1 MSTLKVNSIQP
12 LSSTGAVTIGGSVVV
27 SGSET
32 FNNIGPSKF
41 VGNLII
47 SNGSITGSNVV
58 NINGQASEFS
68 LANGQYVT
76 ASGQFSHAEGLQT
89 LASGDYSH
97 AEGRLTQAI
106 GNYSHAE
113 GFGTIAAVP
122 YQHVQGKFN
131 QTSSVQAAF
140 IIGNG
145 DGPGSESN
153 LVFAAE
159 NSFQISGSL
168 NVSGTDHTIQ
178 GLLTSSQTNVVTINP
193 STGLLSYAPSLIESV
208 ALNISCS
215 NTSSATTTILNYG
228 VNVIGYSTTT
238 NYACKLPQPVTGRR
252 VTIVN
257 KSIMTIQVYPSNV
270 GGQIN
275 NYAIDAPVIIPPDG
289 NTYEFICIENPLPGA
304 WTFSAPAINQYD
316 SQEIS
321 INTNIFTSSIN
332 TIAAASPS
340 YVGVRQGFY
349 QSSTW
354 GYDGLNLPPI
364 SSGGSST
371 PYPQTFY
378 DPRFKPT
385 VPWNTI
391 TKIKVYTNIIP
402 SQSAVVARLP
412 VGQVINLYYANT
424 TTFTDTTDGA
434 IAVSDYVQPWVLSNI
449 IPGVVTTSSAFLS
462 VNVGD
467 PGTCWG
473 ERIVTPA
480 TYNSGMF
487 SSTVGDYFVSS
498 DGTFDTWINS
508 AIQMNLGLSGST
520 FDQISGSVKFRF
532 FFEYN

>member
-178 GLLTSSQTNVVTINP
+178 GLLTSSQTNDVTINP
-193 STGLLSYAPSLIESV
+193 STGLLSYAPSLI
-208 ALNISCS
+208 
-215 NTSSATTTILNYG
+215 
-228 VNVIGYSTTT
+228 
-238 NYACKLPQPVTGRR
+238 
-252 VTIVN
+252 
-257 KSIMTIQVYPSNV
+257 KSV
-270 GGQIN
+270 GG
-275 NYAIDAPVIIPPDG
+275 
-289 NTYEFICIENPLPGA
+289 LRL
-304 WTFSAPAINQYD
+304 
-316 SQEIS
+316 
-321 INTNIFTSSIN
+321 TS
-332 TIAAASPS
+332 
-340 YVGVRQGFY
+340 
-349 QSSTW
+349 
-354 GYDGLNLPPI
+354 
-364 SSGGSST
+364 
-371 PYPQTFY
+371 
-378 DPRFKPT
+378 
-385 VPWNTI
+385 
-391 TKIKVYTNIIP
+391 
-402 SQSAVVARLP
+402 
-412 VGQVINLYYANT
+412 
-424 TTFTDTTDGA
+424 
-434 IAVSDYVQPWVLSNI
+434 
-449 IPGVVTTSSAFLS
+449 
-462 VNVGD
+462 
-467 PGTCWG
+467 
-473 ERIVTPA
+473 
-480 TYNSGMF
+480 
-487 SSTVGDYFVSS
+487 
-498 DGTFDTWINS
+498 
-508 AIQMNLGLSGST
+508 
-520 FDQISGSVKFRF
+520 
-532 FFEYN
+532 